1 MKQRICLYSILAM
14 MLVLSAAA
22 PLLAR
27 DSAEGSFNRTL
38 KVDGTVDLTV
48 ETGSGHI
55 NIRAGGGTAVVVAGT
70 IKAQDSLE
78 SRAEDR
84 VRQLESNPPIE
95 QTGNIIHIGR
105 LSARELRQNISISYE
120 LVVPADTRVHAST
133 GSGSQTIEGIRGSVN
148 ASSGSGSLKILNIGD
163 EVRAE
168 AGSGSIGL
176 DSIKGSVH
184 ARAGSG
190 SIHASGIGGGFTANT
205 GSGSVTVSLSAA
217 GDVNVQTGS
226 GSVEINGIR
235 GLLGART
242 GSGRIRVEGAP
253 TGNWKLHT
261 GSGGIDVKL
270 PADAAFD
277 LYAHTGSGRVTTSHP
292 IAVQGTLRPSEIQ
305 GKVRGGGYLL
315 DVHTG
320 SGNIQIN

>member
-1 MKQRICLYSILAM
+1 MKPSARLYSLLA
-14 MLVLSAAA
+14 VLLLLFATA

-27 DSAEGSFNRTL
+27 ESAEGSFNRTL
-38 KVDGTVDLTV
+38 KVEGIVDLTV

-55 NIRAGGGTAVVVAGT
+55 NIRAGGGTAVIVTGS
-70 IKAQDSLE
+70 IKALDSAG
-78 SRAEDR
+78 SRAEER
-84 VRQLESNPPIE
+84 IRQLESNPPIE

-105 LSARELRQNISISYE
+105 LTDHELRRNISISYE

-133 GSGSQTIEGIRGSVN
+133 GSGSQTIEGIRGPVS

-190 SIHASGIGGGFTANT
+190 SIHASSIAGGFTGST
-205 GSGSVTVSLSAA
+205 GSGSVTVSLSAK
-217 GDVNVQTGS
+217 GDVNVETGS
-226 GSVEINGIR
+226 GSVEINGIQ

-253 TGNWKLHT
+253 SGNWKLHT

-270 PADAAFD
+270 PPDAAFD

-292 IAVQGTLRPSEIQ
+292 ITVQGTLRRSELQ

>member
-1 MKQRICLYSILAM
+1 MKQSTRWYSIFVVTLLLLA
-14 MLVLSAAA
+14 VA

-38 KVDGTVDLTV
+38 KVEGPVDLTV

-55 NIRAGGGTAVVVAGT
+55 NIRAGGGTAVVVTGT
-70 IKAQDSLE
+70 IKAQDSAG
-78 SRAEDR
+78 SRAEER

-105 LSARELRQNISISYE
+105 ITDHDLRQNISISYE
-120 LVVPADTRVHAST
+120 VVVPADTRVHAST
-133 GSGSQTIEGIRGSVN
+133 GSGSQTIEGIRGPLSV
-148 ASSGSGSLKILNIGD
+148 SSGSGSLKILNIGG

-176 DSIKGSVH
+176 DAIKGSVH

-190 SIHASGIGGGFTANT
+190 SIHASDIAGGFTANT
-205 GSGSVTVSLSAA
+205 GSGSVVVSLSAI
-217 GDVNVQTGS
+217 GDVNVETGS
-226 GSVEINGIR
+226 GSVEVNGIR

-270 PADAAFD
+270 PPDAAFD

-292 IAVQGTLRPSEIQ
+292 ITVQGTLRPSEIQ
-305 GKVRGGGYLL
+305 GKVRGGGFLL